1 MASIWQKIRT
11 LTLGNLHELLDAAI
25 DLNSVAACKQY
36 VRDLEEAKDKM
47 RDEAAAARGR
57 LGQSQ
62 AAVATL
68 EHQIETDTEGAQL
81 LLDDGDDSNDGDA
94 QKLMEGVVQKQEL
107 LETKKA
113 QLATD
118 KQVADALGD
127 AVRKITSKHAEM
139 VNNVRRLE
147 SLEQQTKAQEQAT
160 AALKQAGKIANSTD
174 GVSVDNVEQR
184 LRDRAA
190 ASSEKFKDAMADV
203 SGGSVQESLQ
213 SAKAKQLIAQ
223 MRAKKAGTAAGGAAG
238 G

>member
-11 LTLGNLHELLDAAI
+11 LTLGNIHELLDAAI

-47 RDEAAAARGR
+47 RTEAAAARGR

-62 AAVATL
+62 AAVTTL
-68 EHQIETDTEGAQL
+68 EHQIATDTEHAQL
-81 LLDDGDDSNDGDA
+81 LLDDDDASNDADA
-94 QKLMEGVVQKQEL
+94 ERLMEGVVTKNEL
-107 LETKKA
+107 VETKKA

-118 KQVADALGD
+118 KQVSDALGD
-127 AVRKITSKHAEM
+127 AVRKITAKHAEM

-147 SLEQQTKAQEQAT
+147 ALEAQTKAQEQAT
-160 AALKQAGKIANSTD
+160 AALKQAGKLANATD

-190 ASSEKFKDAMADV
+190 ASSEQFKDAMSDM
-203 SGGSVQESLQ
+203 SGGSVQESVTA
-213 SAKAKQLIAQ
+213 AKAKKLIAE
-223 MRAKKAGTAAGGAAG
+223 MRAKKAAAQAG
-238 G
+238 

>member
-11 LTLGNLHELLDAAI
+11 LTLGNIHELLDAAI

-47 RDEAAAARGR
+47 RDQAAAARGR

-68 EHQIETDTEGAQL
+68 EHQIATDTEHAQL
-81 LLDDGDDSNDGDA
+81 LLDDDDASNDADA
-94 QKLMEGVVQKQEL
+94 ERLMEGVVTKTEL
-107 LETKKA
+107 LETKKT

-118 KQVADALGD
+118 KQVSDALGE
-127 AVRKITSKHAEM
+127 AVRKITAKHAEM

-147 SLEQQTKAQEQAT
+147 ALEQQTKAQEQAT
-160 AALKQAGKIANSTD
+160 AALKQAGKLANATD

-190 ASSEKFKDAMADV
+190 ASSEQFKDAMSDM
-203 SGGSVQESLQ
+203 SGGSVQESVTA
-213 SAKAKQLIAQ
+213 AKAKKLIAE
-223 MRAKKAGTAAGGAAG
+223 MRAKKAAAQAG
-238 G
+238 

>member
-1 MASIWQKIRT
+1 MASIWDKIRT
-11 LTLGNLHELLDAAI
+11 LTLGNLHQLLDAAI

-47 RDEAAAARGR
+47 RDQAAAARGR

-62 AAVATL
+62 AQVATL

-81 LLDDGDDSNDGDA
+81 LLDDGDDSNDADA
-94 QKLMEGVVQKQEL
+94 QKLMEGVVQKTEL
-107 LETKKA
+107 LTTKQA
-113 QLATD
+113 QLPTD
-118 KQVADALGD
+118 KQVSDALGE

-147 SLEQQTKAQEQAT
+147 ALEQQTKAQEQAT
-160 AALKQAGKIANSTD
+160 SALKQAGKLANGTD
-174 GVSVDNVEQR
+174 GVSIDNVEQR

-190 ASSEKFKDAMADV
+190 ASGEKFKDAMADV

-213 SAKAKQLIAQ
+213 AAKAKQLIAA
-223 MRAKKAGTAAGGAAG
+223 MRAKKAGAASGGASGA
-238 G
+238 